1 MKRKLNNEFLCNN
14 LESRLVSLRK
24 QKGETQG
31 KVAEAI
37 GVDVKTYA
45 KYETGRIIPPT
56 DRIIDLAEH
65 FGTTTDYLLLG
76 NKLSASQSASQ
87 LLDTYPLEVQE
98 KALSVLRHTL
108 SLLAQ

>member
-1 MKRKLNNEFLCNN
+1 MKRKLNNEFLCNS
-14 LESRLVSLRK
+14 LESRLVLLRK
-24 QKGETQG
+24 EKGETQE

-37 GVDVKTYA
+37 GVDAKTYS
-45 KYETGRIIPPT
+45 KYETGRILPPT
-56 DRIIDLAEH
+56 DRIIDLAKH

-76 NKLSASQSASQ
+76 TTSSVSESASQ